1 MNNQQERRE
10 RIAAQVLASIIASD
24 KGYTLRVDVDH
35 AIRAADEL
43 IAELDRT
50 SPQQT
55 RSNQPETPAG
65 WVIWEDG
72 EDGLPIRDR
81 KFWVA
86 IHGYDVVPF
95 ATKAEAEA
103 ELSSWGAVRNYRV
116 RRWPLDP
123 SEDKEVQP

>member
-1 MNNQQERRE
+1 MTNQQERRE
-10 RIAAQVLASIIASD
+10 RIAAQVLAGLTAANTGHTWAKD
-24 KGYTLRVDVDH
+24 AEAAVL
-35 AIRAADEL
+35 AADAL

-50 SPQQT
+50 SPPQ
-55 RSNQPETPAG
+55 SNQPETPEG
-65 WVIWEDG
+65 WVIWDDG

-103 ELSSWGAVRNYRV
+103 ELSSWRTVLNYRV